1 MTQKEAAAIGII
13 GMLAAMGAA
22 IFVCSLI
29 WYVLQVI
36 ARWKIFTKAGEK
48 GWKAIIPVYNEFV
61 MYKISWKTM
70 FFWIMF
76 ALVVAG
82 SIVSSLAGTGQ
93 NANGF
98 LLFLAFV
105 LLIAAC
111 VIGMIN
117 GNGRRILIIRCHERI
132 HYRVILEFRVIAVLA
147 AMVRLP
153 DKVLLG
159 VLKLLA

>member
-82 SIVSSLAGTGQ
+82 SLVSSLAGTGQ
-93 NANGF
+93 NANGV

-111 VIGMIN
+111 VIE
-117 GNGRRILIIRCHERI
+117 IIQLHNLSKAFG
-132 HYRVILEFRVIAVLA
+132 HGAGFTVGL
-147 AMVRLP
+147 
-153 DKVLLG
+153 VLLNPIFM
-159 VLKLLA
+159 LILAFGSSEYKGIQD

>member
-70 FFWIMF
+70 FFWIML

-82 SIVSSLAGTGQ
+82 SLVSSLAGTGQ
-93 NANGF
+93 NANGV

-111 VIGMIN
+111 VIE
-117 GNGRRILIIRCHERI
+117 IIQLHNLSKAFG
-132 HYRVILEFRVIAVLA
+132 HGAGFTVGL
-147 AMVRLP
+147 
-153 DKVLLG
+153 VLLNPIFM
-159 VLKLLA
+159 LILAFGSSEYKGIQD

>member
-13 GMLAAMGAA
+13 GMLAVMGAA

-70 FFWIMF
+70 FFWIML

-82 SIVSSLAGTGQ
+82 SLVSSLAGTGQ
-93 NANGF
+93 NANGV
-98 LLFLAFV
+98 LLFIAFV

-111 VIGMIN
+111 VIE
-117 GNGRRILIIRCHERI
+117 IIQLHNLSKAFG
-132 HYRVILEFRVIAVLA
+132 HGAGFTVGL
-147 AMVRLP
+147 
-153 DKVLLG
+153 VLLNPIFM
-159 VLKLLA
+159 LILAFGSSEYKGIQD

>member
-76 ALVVAG
+76 ALAVAG

-93 NANGF
+93 NANGI

-105 LLIAAC
+105 LLIADC
-111 VIGMIN
+111 VIG
-117 GNGRRILIIRCHERI
+117 IIQLHNLSKAFG
-132 HYRVILEFRVIAVLA
+132 HGAGFTVGL
-147 AMVRLP
+147 
-153 DKVLLG
+153 VLLNPIFM
-159 VLKLLA
+159 LILAFGSSEYKGIQD

>member
-1 MTQKEAAAIGII
+1 MTQKEAAAIGLI
-13 GMLAAMGAA
+13 GMIAAMGAA
-22 IFVCSLI
+22 MIVCSLI

-82 SIVSSLAGTGQ
+82 SLVSSLAGTGQ

-111 VIGMIN
+111 VIG
-117 GNGRRILIIRCHERI
+117 IIQLHNLSKAFG
-132 HYRVILEFRVIAVLA
+132 HGAGFTVGL
-147 AMVRLP
+147 
-153 DKVLLG
+153 VLLNPIFM
-159 VLKLLA
+159 LILAFGSSEYKGIQD

>member
-82 SIVSSLAGTGQ
+82 SLVSSLAGTGQ
-93 NANGF
+93 NANGI

-105 LLIAAC
+105 LLVAAL
-111 VIGMIN
+111 VIG
-117 GNGRRILIIRCHERI
+117 IIQLHNLSKAFG
-132 HYRVILEFRVIAVLA
+132 HGAGFTVGL
-147 AMVRLP
+147 
-153 DKVLLG
+153 VLLNPIFM
-159 VLKLLA
+159 LILAFGSSEYKGIQD

>member
-70 FFWIMF
+70 FFWIML

-82 SIVSSLAGTGQ
+82 SLVSSLAGTGQ
-93 NANGF
+93 NANGV
-98 LLFLAFV
+98 LLFIAFV

-111 VIGMIN
+111 VIE
-117 GNGRRILIIRCHERI
+117 IIQLHNLSKAFG
-132 HYRVILEFRVIAVLA
+132 HGAGFTVGL
-147 AMVRLP
+147 
-153 DKVLLG
+153 VLLNPIFM
-159 VLKLLA
+159 LILAFGSSEYKGIQD

>member
-1 MTQKEAAAIGII
+1 MTQKEAAAIGLI
-13 GMLAAMGAA
+13 GMIAAMGAA

-70 FFWIMF
+70 FFWIML

-82 SIVSSLAGTGQ
+82 SLVSSLAGTGQ
-93 NANGF
+93 NANGV
-98 LLFLAFV
+98 LLFIAFV

-111 VIGMIN
+111 VIE
-117 GNGRRILIIRCHERI
+117 IIQLHNLSKAFG
-132 HYRVILEFRVIAVLA
+132 HGAGFTVGL
-147 AMVRLP
+147 
-153 DKVLLG
+153 VLLNPIFM
-159 VLKLLA
+159 LILAFGSSEYKGIQD